1 MVYEITLYGYLIGL
15 IYPKYVK
22 RFCYLN
28 TSTTAKMSN
37 VEYLDLATA
46 ANLLGREEY
55 NRQIAWM
62 CQETYQL
69 WWDTY
74 FKHNQEEYPSWQ
86 TLYDLDM
93 ALTVQPDST
102 HRDQLVNG
110 HIKGFVAIANHSQI
124 IGYINLIYNEASP
137 EELQTLTIPLPLGQ
151 DTIWASDLFVW
162 PEYRNQGVALK
173 LMYACVEWLQLEYLP
188 KTKQIQEQHQQA
200 PETHQITHEYLY
212 LCCENHLVG
221 LYAKKGCFLISEAPD
236 EFGWQYM
243 RYRLSK

>member
-1 MVYEITLYGYLIGL
+1 M
-15 IYPKYVK
+15 
-22 RFCYLN
+22 
-28 TSTTAKMSN
+28 N

-55 NRQIAWM
+55 NRQIAQM
-62 CQETYQL
+62 CETTYQL

-74 FKHNQEEYPSWQ
+74 FKHNQEEYPTWQ

-93 ALTVQPDST
+93 ALTDQSDST
-102 HRDQLVNG
+102 PRDQLVNG
-110 HIKGFVAIANHSQI
+110 HIKGFVAVADQRQI

-137 EELQTLTIPLPLGQ
+137 EELQTLTVQVPEGQ

-162 PEYRNQGVALK
+162 PEYRSQGVALK
-173 LMYACVEWLQLEYLP
+173 LMYACVGWLQQEYLQ
-188 KTKQIQEQHQQA
+188 KIKQSQQVLNNSN
-200 PETHQITHEYLY
+200 THEYLY

-221 LYAKKGCFLISEAPD
+221 LYAKKGCELISSAPD

-243 RYRLSK
+243 RYPLSLN

>member
-1 MVYEITLYGYLIGL
+1 M
-15 IYPKYVK
+15 
-22 RFCYLN
+22 
-28 TSTTAKMSN
+28 TSTLQTPK

-62 CQETYQL
+62 CRETYQI

-93 ALTVQPDST
+93 ALT
-102 HRDQLVNG
+102 DQLANTPRNKLVNG
-110 HIKGFVAIANHSQI
+110 HIKGFVAVADRSQI
-124 IGYINLIYNEASP
+124 IGYINLIYNEATP
-137 EELQTLTIPLPLGQ
+137 EELQTLIIPPPLGQ

-162 PEYRNQGVALK
+162 PEYRSQGVALK
-173 LMYACVEWLQLEYLP
+173 LMYRCVEWLQQEYLA
-188 KTKQIQEQHQQA
+188 KNKIDLDTQQLGN
-200 PETHQITHEYLY
+200 TNSHNEYLY
-212 LCCENHLVG
+212 LCCENHLVE
-221 LYAKKGCFLISEAPD
+221 LYAKKGCELISSAPD

-243 RYRLSK
+243 RYRLN